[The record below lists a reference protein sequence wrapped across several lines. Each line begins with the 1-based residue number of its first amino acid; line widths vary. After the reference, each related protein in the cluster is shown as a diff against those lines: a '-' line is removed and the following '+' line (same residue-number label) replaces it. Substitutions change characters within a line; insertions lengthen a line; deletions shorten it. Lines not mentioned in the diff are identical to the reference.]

1 MFSNLIVNIIGLQIS
16 YLLQFALML
25 FCYLPLQQAGLQPLS
40 TVDQVAILAS
50 VVLWQSVRIT
60 MVQAAEAATN
70 P

>member
-1 MFSNLIVNIIGLQIS
+1 
-16 YLLQFALML
+16 ML